1 MPADSTIYDLM
12 LLLSAEAPEERR
24 VQILADVEAAIT
36 GGNGTIVRN
45 DDWGVRP
52 LAYQISDEPSA
63 EYHLL
68 QFSGPPSLL
77 EALQHSL
84 KITDGVLRFRIIKVR
99 PGTPAP
105 PDPRPAVAATP
116 APTPAPV
123 APAEEKEAVEA
134 EATEPAEAPD
144 VAA

>member
-1 MPADSTIYDLM
+1 M
-12 LLLSAEAPEERR
+12 LLLSTEADEERR
-24 VQILADVEAAIT
+24 AKILADVEAAIT
-36 GGNGTIVRN
+36 GDGGTIVRN

-52 LAYQISDEPSA
+52 LAYEIRHEAGA

-68 QFSGPPSLL
+68 QFTGPTSLL

-105 PDPRPAVAATP
+105 PDPRPAVAA
-116 APTPAPV
+116 
-123 APAEEKEAVEA
+123 APAQAAVPAQAAAPEQAA
-134 EATEPAEAPD
+134 EPEPDTPD